1 MNFKE
6 SADLLA
12 QGVNFQQNAC
22 ILSVGLEDLEN
33 LNITTSFSGGYY
45 NVLCL
50 VEHIIDA
57 YIGAFKDD
65 DKALN
70 CDILIKRLEELK
82 K

>member
-12 QGVNFQQNAC
+12 QGVNFPQNAC
-22 ILSVGLEDLEN
+22 ILSVGLDDSEN
-33 LNITTSFSGGYY
+33 LNMTTSFSGGYY
-45 NVLCL
+45 NVMCL

-57 YIGAFKDD
+57 YISAFNDGERV
-65 DKALN
+65 LN